1 MNDGSAATAMLG
13 LPGFVLLA
21 VSEQA
26 GEVEQAVETTATDG
40 FCRSCGVAARLHDR
54 RPTWVR
60 DLPAGGRAVTLVW
73 VKRVWRCTEP
83 ACATSTWTETSEAI
97 LPRVSMTERARAEA
111 CRRVGEDGHS
121 VAQVA
126 AAFGVSWAT
135 VMAAVRVHGRPRVD
149 DPTRTEGVEALGVDE
164 TAFLAGNAQHPTT
177 YVTGIVDVRAPRLLD
192 VVPGRSAKALS
203 DWVSARPQDW
213 REGIEV
219 AALDPFRGYAT
230 ALRTTLPGAVRVLDA
245 FHVTRLGFA
254 AVDEVRRR
262 VQQDTTG
269 HRGRTGDPLYGIR
282 RVLRRGA
289 ENLSETA
296 WERLLAGLEAG
307 DVDQQIG

>member
-26 GEVEQAVETTATDG
+26 GEVEQAVETTATEG

-60 DLPAGGRAVTLVW
+60 DLPAGGPAVTLVW

-83 ACATSTWTETSEAI
+83 RARRSTWTETSEAI

-126 AAFGVSWAT
+126 AAFGVS
-135 VMAAVRVHGRPRVD
+135 GPR
-149 DPTRTEGVEALGVDE
+149 
-164 TAFLAGNAQHPTT
+164 
-177 YVTGIVDVRAPRLLD
+177 
-192 VVPGRSAKALS
+192 
-203 DWVSARPQDW
+203 
-213 REGIEV
+213 
-219 AALDPFRGYAT
+219 
-230 ALRTTLPGAVRVLDA
+230 
-245 FHVTRLGFA
+245 
-254 AVDEVRRR
+254 
-262 VQQDTTG
+262 
-269 HRGRTGDPLYGIR
+269 
-282 RVLRRGA
+282 
-289 ENLSETA
+289 
-296 WERLLAGLEAG
+296 
-307 DVDQQIG
+307 